1 MHGATSLYGLNKPAT
16 SMFLAVIPKS
26 FTVGQNVNLSAFIN
40 VQGATGTVTFL
51 DGGNSIGASRLKG
64 SGNSVQLS
72 TKALGVGDHPL
83 TASTRATRITTQSPA
98 V

>member
-1 MHGATSLYGLNKPAT
+1 MHGATSLTDNKPAT

-26 FTVGQNVNLSAFIN
+26 STVEQNVNLSAFIN

-51 DGGNSIGASRLKG
+51 DGGNSIGASRLNG
-64 SGNSVQLS
+64 SGNSVRLS